1 MGQVTPVADFK
12 GTLKVID
19 KKEILIATDAEQ
31 VLTFQRTKKTKF
43 FVDKKEVKA
52 EELEIGEAVTV
63 EGFKD
68 NVGDMKA
75 ENVIQESASK
85 RP

>member
-1 MGQVTPVADFK
+1 
-12 GTLKVID
+12 
-19 KKEILIATDAEQ
+19 
-31 VLTFQRTKKTKF
+31 
-43 FVDKKEVKA
+43 
-52 EELEIGEAVTV
+52 VTV

-85 RP
+85 RQ